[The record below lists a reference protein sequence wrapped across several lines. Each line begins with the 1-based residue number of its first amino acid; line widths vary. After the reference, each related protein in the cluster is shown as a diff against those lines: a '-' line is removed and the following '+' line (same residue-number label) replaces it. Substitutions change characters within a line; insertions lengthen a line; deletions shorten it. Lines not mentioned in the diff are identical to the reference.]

1 MANHFE
7 RRFKDIFPNL
17 YNFLNK
23 HALPDKTDDLNHINP
38 TVYIRRALLSARFLL
53 VFLTSVFYLAGPPQ
67 SALHIKISVV
77 LAMLAAVIL
86 AQSLYNNKEMV
97 DLLSHVYDPFK
108 IVTLNSVRSCK
119 SKKTLLL
126 FLLGIEITGTVLVTL
141 PTGGLSS
148 PFVWYALSPIMVS
161 AFYLRTNNSWLTMGL
176 FLTATLLLHS
186 TLTGSSLSEMSVLL
200 NHKSLII
207 IFCITTALCQMFA
220 VLFKELARAHS
231 KLEAAHVESENALA
245 HTTSLYQ
252 ALEACSYGEDR
263 LQIADILAEYAARL
277 CRKPA
282 ACFIKEAGAV
292 WPDSGLNS
300 RHLKIAGEF
309 NEIYYRSWE
318 QQLDQLCDQLTLDH
332 NAFFPCNW
340 DPGYSL
346 ICQPLY
352 YHGESFGILSC
363 LVPRDTD
370 NNFEN
375 NLKSL
380 SFLASLGA
388 ITLERLQADKLFGHL
403 LVSEEQNRIA
413 NDIHDGVAQYLFSMA
428 CSLHLIAQQNTSVK
442 DPKIQQQL
450 KLLENLASKA
460 ARELKASIYG
470 LSPRKRGE
478 NIFIEMINSYLE
490 DLGRMH
496 GIRVD
501 LQAEGNESVL
511 SPSLRKALYHLIR
524 EACSNAVRHGKCETL
539 TVYLKMVMKQTVIEI
554 KDDGCGLHWK
564 KIKELKKH
572 GLGLGN
578 MIQTAERYGGKLEI
592 DSVKEKGTTIR
603 CTIPHLL
610 PDMKKEVRY
619 VENTAH

>member
-1 MANHFE
+1 MASHFE
-7 RRFKDIFPNL
+7 KRIKDIFPNL
-17 YNFLNK
+17 FNFLNK
-23 HALPDKTDDLNHINP
+23 HALTGKTNDLNHINP
-38 TVYIRRALLSARFLL
+38 TVYIRKALLTARFLL
-53 VFLTSVFYLAGPPQ
+53 VFLTSLFYLAGPPQ

-86 AQSLYNNKEMV
+86 AQSLYNNKEIV
-97 DLLSHVYDPFK
+97 DLLFHIYDPYK
-108 IVTLNSVRSCK
+108 TIRSCK
-119 SKKTLLL
+119 SKKSLLL

-186 TLTGSSLSEMSVLL
+186 TLMGFALFEMSVLV
-200 NHKSLII
+200 NHMSLIM

-231 KLEAAHVESENALA
+231 KLEAAHVESKNALA

-252 ALEACSYGEDR
+252 ALEACSYGEDH

-277 CRKPA
+277 CRRPA
-282 ACFIKEAGAV
+282 ACFIKEAGSV
-292 WPDSGLNS
+292 WLDSGLNS

-309 NEIYYRSWE
+309 SELYYRPWE
-318 QQLDQLCDQLTLDH
+318 QQLDQLCNQLTHEQNAVLPCSWDH
-332 NAFFPCNW
+332 NC
-340 DPGYSL
+340 SL

-363 LVPRDTD
+363 LAPRDPD
-370 NNFEN
+370 NSFEN
-375 NLKSL
+375 NMKSL
-380 SFLASLGA
+380 SFLAGLGA
-388 ITLERLQADKLFGHL
+388 ITLERLQADKLFGRL

-428 CSLHLIAQQNTSVK
+428 CSLHLIGQQNTSVK
-442 DPKIQQQL
+442 DPKVQQQL

-470 LSPRKRGE
+470 LSPHKRGE
-478 NIFIEMINSYLE
+478 NIFVEMINSYLD

-511 SPSLRKALYHLIR
+511 SPSLRKALYRLIR
-524 EACSNAVRHGKCETL
+524 EACSNAIRHGKCESL
-539 TVYLKMVMKQTVIEI
+539 TVSLKMDMKQILIEI
-554 KDDGCGLHWK
+554 QDDGCGLHWK
-564 KIKELKKH
+564 KIKELKKN

-592 DSVKEKGTTIR
+592 DSVKGKGTTIR
-603 CTIPHLL
+603 CMIPHLL
-610 PDMKKEVRY
+610 PDMEKEVRY
-619 VENTAH
+619 VGNTAH